1 MPSKKVTELET
12 ATIPYG
18 LNVLYVIGATAGA
31 PTGKQISLNTLF
43 GTIPCN
49 TNISQVLTV
58 TGKTNLGNTAVQKL
72 AVTGPTTLGSTTVTS
87 NGIVIQQTLT
97 PSNSSVTS
105 IVQGKLFYD
114 ANYLYIRVSN
124 NTTNSIKRVALA
136 SF

>member
-18 LNVLYVIGATAGA
+18 LNVLYVIVDTTGT

-43 GTIPCN
+43 GNIPCN

-58 TGKTNLGNTAVQKL
+58 TGQTNLGNTGVQKL
-72 AVTGPTTLGSTTVTS
+72 NVSGPSTLGATTFNA

-105 IVQGKLFYD
+105 IDPGKLFYD

-124 NTTNSIKRVALA
+124 NTTNSIKRIPLS

>member
-12 ATIPYG
+12 ATTAYG
-18 LNVLYVIGATAGA
+18 LNVIYVIVDTTGT
-31 PTGKQISLNTLF
+31 PTGKQMSLNTLF
-43 GTIPCN
+43 GSVPCN

-58 TGKTNLGNTAVQKL
+58 TGQTNLANTSAQKL
-72 AVTGPTTLGSTTVTS
+72 TVSGPSTLGSTTISS
-87 NGIVIQQTLT
+87 NGIVIQQQLT

-105 IVQGKLFYD
+105 IVAGKLFYD
-114 ANYLYIRVSN
+114 DNYLYIRVSN

>member
-12 ATIPYG
+12 AITPYG
-18 LNVLYVIGATAGA
+18 LNVLYVIVDTTGT
-31 PTGKQISLNTLF
+31 PTGKHISLNTLF
-43 GTIPCN
+43 GNVPCN

-58 TGKTNLGNTAVQKL
+58 TGKTNLGNTALQKL
-72 AVTGPTTLGSTTVTS
+72 TVSGPSVLGSTTVTS

-97 PSNSSVTS
+97 PANSSVTS

-124 NTTNSIKRVALA
+124 NTTNSIKRVPLSA
-136 SF
+136 F